1 MATKDRLERVAVVLT
16 STEFSPSGELREMG
30 LRLLDNEMR
39 DLARAIEAEELREM
53 EEFRPLSPP
62 SPVSRICRES
72 AERVHCIMG
81 RGGAA

>member
-1 MATKDRLERVAVVLT
+1 MAIKDRLERVAVVLT
-16 STEFSPSGELREMG
+16 STEFSPSG
-30 LRLLDNEMR
+30 
-39 DLARAIEAEELREM
+39 ELREM

-72 AERVHCIMG
+72 AERVHRIMG